1 LSDHHI
7 SKPRG
12 WPQGIRKKLPRCEA
26 SGLARPAVNIF
37 RYQFVELHLIYRLH
51 RGYLLNYINTISIL
65 VTNMYIQYISFPS
78 MSSDIQRV
86 FLFFDFR
93 FVSHAF
99 SSSFLKSVRSP
110 EASAKAASQQDLCH
124 SRRKSEDE
132 FTSLS
137 VFRYVFH
144 ITHVKKMV
152 NIPTASTKQ
161 KKFWNM
167 GPGKSTWQRRIT
179 KIIYPW
185 SYTIWLFNIAMENHH
200 AINR

>member
-1 LSDHHI
+1 
-7 SKPRG
+7 
-12 WPQGIRKKLPRCEA
+12 
-26 SGLARPAVNIF
+26 
-37 RYQFVELHLIYRLH
+37 
-51 RGYLLNYINTISIL
+51 
-65 VTNMYIQYISFPS
+65 
-78 MSSDIQRV
+78 
-86 FLFFDFR
+86 
-93 FVSHAF
+93 
-99 SSSFLKSVRSP
+99 VRSP